1 VADREK
7 PVSDSLRSI
16 ALVAAAIVVLVIN
29 LPIMEGPA
37 RANFMLLFIIAI
49 GVATLPERR

>member
-1 VADREK
+1 
-7 PVSDSLRSI
+7 VSDSLRSI